1 MILTQ
6 LPAEF
11 QAAKPI
17 IETIEA
23 AGYEAYF
30 VGGCVRDTI
39 LGSPYMTSILRPARF
54 RLRSNNYLNGR
65 LIRESSTER

>member
-30 VGGCVRDTI
+30 VGGCVRDNI
-39 LGSPYMTSILRPARF
+39 LGKPLHDVDN
-54 RLRSNNYLNGR
+54 LRSRQWL
-65 LIRESSTER
+65 